1 MKEYNYGVN
10 KEEWKMNMLDTKK
23 NFTDKKFV
31 IIVATLCCLLWGSA
45 YPAVKSGYILFN
57 IASGDVASKILFAGY
72 RFIIAGAIVLVI
84 AGFTRR
90 NIFSLSKKNI
100 SELFVLGVF
109 QTTLQYIFFY
119 IGLSNTTGVKGS
131 ILNSIGT
138 FFSVILAHYIYKND
152 KLNGRK
158 VVGCLVGFIG
168 VMIVNFTSDLLKF
181 SFNFTGDGFIIIA
194 ALIFSSAAIY
204 GKKLSQ
210 TMDVMVVTGY
220 SLFVGGVILA
230 IIGLLFGGRVTHFTT
245 SSTLLLLYMALL
257 SSVAFSLWALL
268 LKYNKVGTVSI
279 FNFLVPIFGAILS
292 SVFLGENILEFKNV
306 IALILV
312 CLGIWMVNK
321 EKEIKAE
328 KASEVL

>member
-10 KEEWKMNMLDTKK
+10 KEEGKMNTLDTKK
-23 NFTDKKFV
+23 TFTDKKFV
-31 IIVATLCCLLWGSA
+31 IVVTTLCCLLWGSA

-90 NIFSLSKKNI
+90 NIFALSKKNI
-100 SELFVLGVF
+100 SELFALGVF

-158 VVGCLVGFIG
+158 V
-168 VMIVNFTSDLLKF
+168 MIVNFTSDLLKF

-194 ALIFSSAAIY
+194 ALIFSAAAIY

-220 SLFVGGVILA
+220 SLFMGGILLA
-230 IIGLLFGGRVTHFTT
+230 IIGLLFGGRVTHFIP

-268 LKYNKVGTVSI
+268 LKYNKVGAVSI
-279 FNFLVPIFGAILS
+279 FNF
-292 SVFLGENILEFKNV
+292 
-306 IALILV
+306 
-312 CLGIWMVNK
+312 
-321 EKEIKAE
+321 
-328 KASEVL
+328 